1 MNFCLAL
8 LHTILCDC
16 ILFYEVKLRSLYRKT
31 AHIFTKKNR
40 RLNHSKQCEYIRIIF
55 GRLKMSIS
63 DGGSLG
69 NREKKK
75 SKSSFWDNWVCGLS
89 TFDAKFFKNM
99 YLIINT
105 YRINFEKN

>member
-69 NREKKK
+69 NREKKNQNRV
-75 SKSSFWDNWVCGLS
+75 FG
-89 TFDAKFFKNM
+89 TIGFAA
-99 YLIINT
+99 
-105 YRINFEKN
+105 YRHLMPNFLKICI

>member
-1 MNFCLAL
+1 MNFCQAL

-55 GRLKMSIS
+55 GRLKMSNS
-63 DGGSLG
+63 DGSTGKKNQIRVLG
-69 NREKKK
+69 RTG
-75 SKSSFWDNWVCGLS
+75 FI
-89 TFDAKFFKNM
+89 
-99 YLIINT
+99 YLQ
-105 YRINFEKN
+105 K